1 MLSIQEVKDRA
12 KAAVAKAMEFDDK
25 EEALAYIRKEA
36 EAIKDE
42 GIKLPTEDDMPVMT
56 DIDSNVLGLW
66 IIGMMFNPI
75 KQ

>member
-12 KAAVAKAMEFDDK
+12 EAAVAKAMEFDDK
-25 EEALAYIRKEA
+25 EEAIAYIRKEA

-66 IIGMMFNPI
+66 IIGEMFNPI

>member
-42 GIKLPTEDDMPVMT
+42 GIKLPTEDNMSVMT